1 MALAFLGDAGI
12 YLPAEDGIKLTA
24 FDDGHLREYVVTRAA
39 LVAGGAD
46 PTMDFRALLAFF
58 ERNRALFETAAANVS
73 PQPSQHWRVRPDD
86 VARGRL
92 AHFAEQRSAL
102 KG

>member
-1 MALAFLGDAGI
+1 VALAFHGDAGI

-24 FDDGHLREYVVTRAA
+24 FEDGQLREYVVTRAA

-46 PTMDFRALLAFF
+46 PTMDFRALLEFF
-58 ERNRALFETAAANVS
+58 ERNRALFEVAAANVA
-73 PQPSQHWRVRPDD
+73 PQPSLHWRVRPDD

-92 AHFAEQRSAL
+92 VHFAERRGAR
-102 KG
+102 KV

>member
-1 MALAFLGDAGI
+1 VALAFLGDAGI

-24 FDDGHLREYVVTRAA
+24 LEDGQLREYVVTRAA

-46 PTMDFRALLAFF
+46 PTMDCALLDFF
-58 ERNRALFETAAANVS
+58 ERNRALFEVAAANVA
-73 PQPSQHWRVRPDD
+73 PQPSLHWRVRPDD

-92 AHFAEQRSAL
+92 ASYAEQHRTR